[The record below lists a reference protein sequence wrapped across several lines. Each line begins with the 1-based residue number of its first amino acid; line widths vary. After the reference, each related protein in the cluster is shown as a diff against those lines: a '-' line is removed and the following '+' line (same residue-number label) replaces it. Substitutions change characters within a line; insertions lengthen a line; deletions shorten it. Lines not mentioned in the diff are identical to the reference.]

1 MSKNTTTISLS
12 CVIVLIAIY
21 AYFSPQITMWSI
33 GTAAKSND
41 VETLKGLI
49 VYDAVKGSLAEDI
62 RGQVVASAMK
72 EMPNN
77 PSAGE
82 EMAKANLLIMPV
94 VEAITLPPNLASMI
108 TAGKALENII
118 PGKVPDA
125 NQAQINT
132 DPQVDGRYEGYARFH
147 VSTRPKS
154 EKQDDAVHFFLKRES
169 IMTWKLERI
178 VLPAKS
184 TDILGG
190 IKGKVKPAASTPTP
204 APSSAPAPA
213 EPPTASTPA
222 RKDKSRQAEIE
233 KYLLAKLVGK
243 KNQSNENDVQQV
255 IIEVALE
262 NKSGKT
268 IKSVDSKLI
277 INDAD
282 GDGRMGIAFSHN
294 QEIAPGSTA
303 SYRGMVEVNKNVEND
318 RYVWNTELGKFHT
331 EFETSAIVF
340 SDGTRMEIH

>member
-1 MSKNTTTISLS
+1 MSKNTTTITLS

-33 GTAAKSND
+33 GNAARSND

-49 VYDAVKGSLAEDI
+49 VYDSVKGSLAEDI

-94 VEAITLPPNLASMI
+94 VEAITMPPNLAAMI
-108 TAGKALENII
+108 SSGKTLENII
-118 PGKVPDA
+118 PGKTPDA
-125 NQAQINT
+125 NQPLNNP

-147 VSTRPKS
+147 VSTRPKN
-154 EKQDDAVHFFLKRES
+154 EKEDSAVHFFLKRES

-184 TDILGG
+184 TDIFGG
-190 IKGKVKPAASTPTP
+190 IKGKVKPATSAPAP
-204 APSSAPAPA
+204 APSSAPA
-213 EPPTASTPA
+213 EPPTASAPP

-233 KYLLAKLVGK
+233 KYLLARLVGK
-243 KNQSNENDVQQV
+243 KNQSGENDVQQV
-255 IIEVALE
+255 VIEVALE

-294 QEIAPGSTA
+294 QEIAPGITA
-303 SYRGMVEVNKNVEND
+303 NYRGIVEVNKDVEND
-318 RYVWNTELGKFHT
+318 RYVWNAELGKLRT
-331 EFETSAIVF
+331 EFETSVIVF

>member
-1 MSKNTTTISLS
+1 MSKNTTTITLS

-21 AYFSPQITMWSI
+21 AYFSPQITFWSI
-33 GTAAKSND
+33 GNAAKSND

-49 VYDAVKGSLAEDI
+49 VYDSVKGSLAEDI
-62 RGQVVASAMK
+62 RSQVVASAMK

-94 VEAITLPPNLASMI
+94 VESITMPPNLAAMI
-108 TAGKALENII
+108 SYGKAMESII
-118 PGKVPDA
+118 PGKAPDA
-125 NQAQINT
+125 NQPNNP

-154 EKQDDAVHFFLKRES
+154 EKEDSAVHFFLKRES

-178 VLPAKS
+178 VLPTKS
-184 TDILGG
+184 TDIFGG
-190 IKGKVKPAASTPTP
+190 IKGKVKPTAPAPAP
-204 APSSAPAPA
+204 APSSAPVPA
-213 EPPTASTPA
+213 EPPTASTTP
-222 RKDKSRQAEIE
+222 RKDKSRQTEIE

-243 KNQSNENDVQQV
+243 KNQSSENDVQQV

-262 NKSGKT
+262 NKTGKT
-268 IKSVDSKLI
+268 VKSVDSKLI
-277 INDAD
+277 INDGD
-282 GDGRMGIAFSHN
+282 GDGIMGIAFSHN
-294 QEIAPGSTA
+294 QEIAPGSA
-303 SYRGMVEVNKNVEND
+303 SNYRGIVEVNKNVEND
-318 RYVWNTELGKFHT
+318 RYVWNTELGKLHA
-331 EFETSAIVF
+331 EFETSAIIF